1 MQTPGLEGGYLG
13 LTAQV
18 RRHSLG
24 RSLRWSA
31 GTDLASKCAVLV
43 TSLMAVR
50 SLHPSGFGVFVGMS
64 ATTLMAGA
72 VWDFGLSALLTRE
85 VAAGQVGPRE
95 AIGSIVRLR
104 STLLPVWFAAFA
116 VGALVIDRDRTVP
129 LSVIAGFATASLA
142 YGCHSALL
150 AVLRGRLRF
159 RSPGLATASGRW
171 FSAGLC
177 LIGVGVLN
185 PAAPL
190 PILAWSL
197 GLGEILTL
205 VLAARAL
212 LSELSGPWDQGR
224 DQGQRLTLRAAMPF
238 CANGVLAI
246 AYNRFDVVIL
256 AALASV
262 QQVGFYAPASRIQ
275 DALYLLPSSVGLIA
289 FPFIADASTEQAGH
303 ERVQRITRRLIAWG
317 VAVSTP
323 VTVVVFLSAPL
334 LLALVLGPQYGGAV
348 TPTRILIWFLPLAAV
363 QAPLLSGL
371 AGSGHAG
378 DTTKVFAVT
387 MATALALHVG
397 LDGSLGA
404 TGAAIASLSRDP
416 VAVAMAVLLARR
428 AGILGSPP
436 NVVRWAHQKI
446 GGLRGLDAIIAP
458 EIKNDDFYRTIEQL
472 SAAAD
477 IQTVVEIGSSSGLGS
492 TEALVQG
499 LRRNPH
505 GPTLFCIEISRVRCA
520 QLRARYAGEA
530 FVTGYNVSSVPV
542 EAFVSPEE
550 VTAAYSRLPALR
562 NQASLR
568 DVLKWLDWN
577 KGYLRKS
584 GVRSDGLRFI
594 KRQHD
599 IKTFDMVLIDG
610 SEFTGRAELDETYGA
625 KFILLDDIR
634 TLKNEFNYKRL
645 RADAFYTLV
654 KENLDLR
661 NGYAVFQ
668 ARSSIP
674 GNRSSS
680 RP

>member
-1 MQTPGLEGGYLG
+1 LIP
-13 LTAQV
+13 V
-18 RRHSLG
+18 G

-31 GTDLASKCAVLV
+31 GTDLASKGAVLV
-43 TSLMAVR
+43 TSLVAVR
-50 SLHPSGFGVFVGMS
+50 SLQPSWFGVFVGMS
-64 ATTLMAGA
+64 ATTLMAGSL
-72 VWDFGLSALLTRE
+72 WDFGLSALLTRE
-85 VAAGQVGPRE
+85 VASGHVGPQAALR
-95 AIGSIVRLR
+95 SIVRLR
-104 STLLPVWFAAFA
+104 PMLLPLWLAAFA
-116 VGALVIDRDRTVP
+116 VGTLVIDRDRTVP
-129 LSVIAGFATASLA
+129 LSVISGFAVASLA

-171 FSAGLC
+171 LTAGLC
-177 LIGVGVLN
+177 LIGVGVLRSHS
-185 PAAPL
+185 PL

-197 GLGEILTL
+197 CLGEVVTL
-205 VLAARAL
+205 VLAAGAL
-212 LSELSGPWDQGR
+212 LSELNDPRRQGGE
-224 DQGQRLTLRAAMPF
+224 QGHLTLRAAMPF
-238 CANGVLAI
+238 CANGVLAM

-275 DALYLLPSSVGLIA
+275 DALYLIPSSIGLIA
-289 FPFIADASTEQAGH
+289 FPFVAGAYAEQGGT
-303 ERVQRITRRLIAWG
+303 ERVQRITRRLIALG
-317 VAVSTP
+317 MAVSMP
-323 VTVVVFLSAPL
+323 VTVAIFFSAPFL
-334 LLALVLGPQYGGAV
+334 LRLVLGPQYGGAL
-348 TPTRILIWFLPLAAV
+348 TPTRILIWFLPFAAV
-363 QAPLLSGL
+363 QAPLLSAL
-371 AGSGHAG
+371 AASGHPG
-378 DTTKVFAVT
+378 DTTKVFALT
-387 MATALALHVG
+387 MATALALHAF

-416 VAVAMAVLLARR
+416 VAVVAAVLLARR
-428 AGILGSPP
+428 AGILGSAPQAF
-436 NVVRWAHQKI
+436 RWLHQKVA
-446 GGLRGLDAIIAP
+446 GLQGLDAIIAP

-492 TEALVQG
+492 TEALVNG

-505 GPTLFCIEISRVRCA
+505 GPSLFCVEISRARCA

-530 FVTGYNVSSVPV
+530 FVTGYNVSSVPG
-542 EAFVSPEE
+542 EAFVSAEE
-550 VTAAYSRLPALR
+550 VTAAYARLPALR
-562 NQASLR
+562 KQASLR
-568 DVLKWLDWN
+568 DVLKWLEWN
-577 KGYLRKS
+577 KGYLRRS
-584 GVRSDGLRFI
+584 GVRPDGLRFI

-599 IKTFDMVLIDG
+599 ITTFDMVLIDG

-634 TLKNEFNYKRL
+634 TLKNEFNYERL

-668 ARSSIP
+668 ARSSVP
-674 GNRSSS
+674 GKGSSS

>member
-1 MQTPGLEGGYLG
+1 MQSP
-13 LTAQV
+13 V
-18 RRHSLG
+18 G

-43 TSLMAVR
+43 TSLIAVR
-50 SLHPSGFGVFVGMS
+50 SLQPSWFGVFVGMS

-72 VWDFGLSALLTRE
+72 LWDFGLSALLTRE
-85 VAAGQVGPRE
+85 VAAGQVGARQ
-95 AIGSIVRLR
+95 ALAGIARLR
-104 STLLPVWFAAFA
+104 SALLPLWLAAFV

-129 LSVIAGFATASLA
+129 LSVIAGFAVASLA

-171 FSAGLC
+171 FTAALC
-177 LIGVGVLN
+177 LIGVGIIK
-185 PAAPL
+185 PHAPL
-190 PILAWSL
+190 PIFAWSL
-197 GLGEILTL
+197 CLGEVLTL
-205 VLAARAL
+205 LLAARAL
-212 LSELSGPWDQGR
+212 LSELNDPWDQIGE
-224 DQGQRLTLRAAMPF
+224 QGHLTLRAAMPF
-238 CANGVLAI
+238 CANGVLAM

-275 DALYLLPSSVGLIA
+275 DALYLIPSSIGLIA
-289 FPFIADASTEQAGH
+289 FPFVAGAYPEQGGP
-303 ERVQRITRRLIAWG
+303 ERVRRITRRLIALG
-317 VAVSTP
+317 LAVSTP
-323 VTVVVFLSAPL
+323 MTVVVFLCAPL
-334 LLALVLGPQYGGAV
+334 LLGLVLGPQYGGAI
-348 TPTRILIWFLPLAAV
+348 TPTRILIWFLPFAVV
-363 QAPLLSGL
+363 QAPLLSAL

-387 MATALALHVG
+387 MATALALHIL

-416 VAVAMAVLLARR
+416 VAVVVAVLLAMR

-436 NVVRWAHQKI
+436 QVFRGLHQKVA
-446 GGLRGLDAIIAP
+446 GLRGLDAIIAP
-458 EIKNDDFYRTIEQL
+458 EIKDDDFFRTIEQL

-477 IQTVVEIGSSSGLGS
+477 IQTVVEIGSSSGNGS

-499 LRRNPH
+499 LQRNPN
-505 GPTLFCIEISRVRCA
+505 GPTLFCIEISRARFA
-520 QLRARYAGEA
+520 RLRARYAGQP
-530 FVTGYNVSSVPV
+530 FVKGYNVSSVPV

-550 VTAAYSRLPALR
+550 VAAAYSRLSALR

-568 DVLKWLDWN
+568 EVLKWLEWN
-577 KGYLRKS
+577 KGYLRRS
-584 GVRSDGLRFI
+584 GVRPDGLRFI

-599 IKTFDMVLIDG
+599 ITTFDMVLIDG

-625 KFILLDDIR
+625 KLILLDDIR
-634 TLKNEFNYKRL
+634 TLKNEFNYERL
-645 RADAFYTLV
+645 RADPRYTLV

-668 ARSSIP
+668 ARSSVSRE
-674 GNRSSS
+674 RSSS
-680 RP
+680 RR